1 MLNIENQCLKERI
14 MADEELIEE
23 VLTPSEENIV
33 IEESTPIK
41 PPKKGRLSSD
51 IKNKLKAIVAFI
63 KIGAIGF
70 GGGTAVIPVIER
82 EAIVKN
88 GLITPDEFKEELVL
102 QGITPGALPL
112 KIACGL
118 GVKSSPLFSVGLVY
132 ATALVGVILAII
144 FTAVLSVASSGVLT
158 QVEYIAVGI
167 SAFIAIV
174 IMKFVIKV
182 PKSSKAD
189 KFLKQ
194 ALVLIFASML
204 LSCCSRI
211 ESILALFGVKTRL
224 HIPELSVTSILV
236 LGINFVLF
244 TRFEYKKTIECALRY
259 ALAIPVTVIGILA
272 FAKEP
277 IIDHIAADIVLY
289 VVIAAMLS
297 SVIIQDFLKAKKLK
311 KMSTHVESHDSAGK
325 KVFQKIRIP
334 LMTIGFL
341 LIPMIVFGLV
351 VGLVNATGFTHFISL
366 TGKSILAVVTT
377 FGGGTA
383 FISIAEGVFVEGG
396 IVSNELF
403 WSQIVPIA
411 NALPGPLLC
420 KMLATVWYHAAFSL
434 GTGVGISILY
444 SIYGAILGTT
454 VTVVV
459 YLLIYM
465 LFQYLKELSIF
476 EKLKLSI
483 LPLIAGLLIPT
494 VLSMIINMVSVTM
507 TTGINV
513 WYGMLFTAVTIA
525 LCYIP
530 IRFKVKEPIVI
541 VGIGG
546 LSCGALNLI
555 AYLV

>member
-1 MLNIENQCLKERI
+1 MNE
-14 MADEELIEE
+14 EELIKEDLTLPEE
-23 VLTPSEENIV
+23 SNAEDELTPNE
-33 IEESTPIK
+33 
-41 PPKKGRLSSD
+41 PPKKGRFSSEL
-51 IKNKLKAIVAFI
+51 KNKLKAIIAFI

-70 GGGTAVIPVIER
+70 GGGTALIPVIER

-144 FTAVLSVASSGVLT
+144 FTAILSVASSGVLT

-194 ALVLIFASML
+194 ALVLIFASTL

-211 ESILALFGVKTRL
+211 EGILALFGVNTRL

-244 TRFEYKKTIECALRY
+244 TRFEYKKTLECALRY
-259 ALAIPVTVIGILA
+259 ALAIPVTVVGILA
-272 FAKEP
+272 FAKDP

-289 VVIAAMLS
+289 VVIVAMLS

-311 KMSTHVESHDSAGK
+311 KMSMQAETHDSIGK
-325 KVFQKIRIP
+325 KAFQKIRIP
-334 LMTIGFL
+334 LITIGFL
-341 LIPMIVFGLV
+341 LIPMIIFGLV
-351 VGLVNATGFTHFISL
+351 VGLVNATGFKHFFSL

-396 IVSNELF
+396 MVSNELF

-411 NALPGPLLC
+411 NAFPGPLLC

-444 SIYGAILGTT
+444 SIYGAIVGTT

-513 WYGMLFTAVTIA
+513 WFGVLFTAITIA

-530 IRFKVKEPIVI
+530 IRFKIKEPIVI

>member
-1 MLNIENQCLKERI
+1 M
-14 MADEELIEE
+14 
-23 VLTPSEENIV
+23 SEEEIV
-33 IEESTPIK
+33 KEGLNPMPESESNNDDLSPTE
-41 PPKKGRLSSD
+41 PPKKGRFSGD
-51 IKNKLKAIVAFI
+51 FKNKLKAICAFI

-82 EAIVKN
+82 EAIAKN

-144 FTAVLSVASSGVLT
+144 FTAILSVASSGVLT

-194 ALVLIFASML
+194 ALVLIIVSML

-211 ESILALFGVKTRL
+211 EGFLALFGLNVKL
-224 HIPELSVTSILV
+224 HIPELSVTSILA
-236 LGINFVLF
+236 LGLNFVLF
-244 TRFEYKKTIECALRY
+244 TRFEFKKTLECALRY

-289 VVIAAMLS
+289 IVIVAMLS
-297 SVIIQDFLKAKKLK
+297 SVIIQDFLKAKKIKRLTAQTE
-311 KMSTHVESHDSAGK
+311 THVSAGK
-325 KVFQKIRIP
+325 NAFQKIRIP
-334 LMTIGFL
+334 LITIGIL
-341 LIPMIVFGLV
+341 LIPMVVFGIV
-351 VGLVNATGFTHFISL
+351 VGLVNATGFNHFITL

-434 GTGVGISILY
+434 QAGVGVSILY

-494 VLSMIINMVSVTM
+494 VLSMIINMVSVTT

-513 WYGMLFTAVTIA
+513 WFGMLFAAVTIA
-525 LCYIP
+525 VCYIP
-530 IRFKVKEPIVI
+530 IRFKIKEPIVI

-546 LSCGALNLI
+546 LSCGVLNLI

>member
-1 MLNIENQCLKERI
+1 M
-14 MADEELIEE
+14 
-23 VLTPSEENIV
+23 SEEEIV
-33 IEESTPIK
+33 KEGLNPMPESESNNDDLSPTE
-41 PPKKGRLSSD
+41 PPKKGRFSGD
-51 IKNKLKAIVAFI
+51 FKNKLKAICAFI

-82 EAIVKN
+82 EAIAKN

-144 FTAVLSVASSGVLT
+144 FTAILSVASSGVLT

-194 ALVLIFASML
+194 ALVLIIVSML

-211 ESILALFGVKTRL
+211 EGFLALFGLNVKL
-224 HIPELSVTSILV
+224 HIPELSVTSILA
-236 LGINFVLF
+236 LGLNFVLF
-244 TRFEYKKTIECALRY
+244 TRFEFKKTLECALRY

-289 VVIAAMLS
+289 IVIVAMLS
-297 SVIIQDFLKAKKLK
+297 SVIIQDFLKAKKIKRLTAQTE
-311 KMSTHVESHDSAGK
+311 THVSAGK
-325 KVFQKIRIP
+325 NAFQKIRIP
-334 LMTIGFL
+334 LITIGIL
-341 LIPMIVFGLV
+341 LIPMVVFGIV
-351 VGLVNATGFTHFISL
+351 VGLVNATGFNHFITL

-434 GTGVGISILY
+434 QAGVGVSILY

-513 WYGMLFTAVTIA
+513 WFGMLFAAVTIA
-525 LCYIP
+525 VCYIP
-530 IRFKVKEPIVI
+530 IKFKTKEPIVI

>member
-1 MLNIENQCLKERI
+1 
-14 MADEELIEE
+14 MAEEELIEE
-23 VLTPSEENIV
+23 ELSTSEVKIVEEKLTP
-33 IEESTPIK
+33 IE

-51 IKNKLKAIVAFI
+51 VKNKLKAIGAFI

-70 GGGTAVIPVIER
+70 GGGTALIPVIER

-194 ALVLIFASML
+194 ALALMFASTL

-211 ESILALFGVKTRL
+211 EGVLTLFGVNTKL

-244 TRFEYKKTIECALRY
+244 TRFELKKTLECALRY
-259 ALAIPVTVIGILA
+259 ALAIPVTIIGVLA
-272 FAKEP
+272 FAKDP
-277 IIDHIAADIVLY
+277 IIDHIAADVVLY
-289 VVIAAMLS
+289 VVIVAMLS
-297 SVIIQDFLKAKKLK
+297 SVIIQDFLKAQKLK
-311 KMSTHVESHDSAGK
+311 KMSAYAQSHESAGRK
-325 KVFQKIRIP
+325 AFQKIRIP
-334 LMTIGFL
+334 LITIGFL

-351 VGLVNATGFTHFISL
+351 VGLVNATGFKHFISL

-396 IVSNELF
+396 MVSNELF

-434 GTGVGISILY
+434 GAGVGISILY

-513 WYGMLFTAVTIA
+513 WYGMLFAAVTIA

-530 IRFKVKEPIVI
+530 IRFKIKEPIVI

-555 AYLV
+555 AYLL

>member
-1 MLNIENQCLKERI
+1 M
-14 MADEELIEE
+14 
-23 VLTPSEENIV
+23 SEEEIV
-33 IEESTPIK
+33 KEGLNPMPESESNNDDLSPTE
-41 PPKKGRLSSD
+41 PPKKGRFSGD
-51 IKNKLKAIVAFI
+51 FKNKLKAICAFI

-82 EAIVKN
+82 EAIAKN

-144 FTAVLSVASSGVLT
+144 FTAILSVASSGVLT

-194 ALVLIFASML
+194 ALVLIIVSMI

-211 ESILALFGVKTRL
+211 EGFLSLFGLNIKL
-224 HIPELSVTSILV
+224 HIPELSVTSILA
-236 LGINFVLF
+236 LGLNFVLF
-244 TRFEYKKTIECALRY
+244 TRFEFKKTHECALRY

-289 VVIAAMLS
+289 IVIVAMLS
-297 SVIIQDFLKAKKLK
+297 SVIIQDFLKAKKIKRLTAQTE
-311 KMSTHVESHDSAGK
+311 THVSAGK
-325 KVFQKIRIP
+325 NAFQKIRIP
-334 LMTIGFL
+334 LITIGIL
-341 LIPMIVFGLV
+341 LIPMVVFGII
-351 VGLVNATGFTHFISL
+351 VGLVNATGFNHFITL

-434 GTGVGISILY
+434 GSGVGVSILY

-513 WYGMLFTAVTIA
+513 WFGMLFAAVTIA
-525 LCYIP
+525 VCYIP
-530 IRFKVKEPIVI
+530 IKFKIKEPIVI

>member
-1 MLNIENQCLKERI
+1 MSE
-14 MADEELIEE
+14 EEL
-23 VLTPSEENIV
+23 VKDDLDTVSESELIND
-33 IEESTPIK
+33 EASPTE
-41 PPKKGRLSSD
+41 PPKKGRFSSG
-51 IKNKLKAIVAFI
+51 IKNKLKAISAFI

-70 GGGTAVIPVIER
+70 GGGTALIPVIER

-88 GLITPDEFKEELVL
+88 GLISPDEFKEELVL

-144 FTAVLSVASSGVLT
+144 FTAILSVASSGVLT

-182 PKSSKAD
+182 PRSSKAD
-189 KFLKQ
+189 NFLKQ
-194 ALVLIFASML
+194 ALVLIAMSTL

-211 ESILALFGVKTRL
+211 EGFLSLFDLNVKL
-224 HIPELSVTSILV
+224 YIPELSVTSILV

-244 TRFEYKKTIECALRY
+244 TRFEFRKTPECVLRY
-259 ALAIPVTVIGILA
+259 ALAVPVTVVGILA

-289 VVIAAMLS
+289 IVIVAMLS
-297 SVIIQDFLKAKKLK
+297 SVIIQDFIKAKKIK
-311 KMSTHVESHDSAGK
+311 SMTAQAEAHVSAGK
-325 KVFQKIRIP
+325 NVFQKIRIP
-334 LMTIGFL
+334 LITIGFL
-341 LIPMIVFGLV
+341 LIPMLVFGLV
-351 VGLVNATGFTHFISL
+351 VGLVNATGFNHFITL

-396 IVSNELF
+396 MVSNELF

-434 GTGVGISILY
+434 DAGVGISILY
-444 SIYGAILGTT
+444 SIYGAIVGIT

-494 VLSMIINMVSVTM
+494 VLSMVINMVSVTM
-507 TTGINV
+507 TTDINV
-513 WYGMLFTAVTIA
+513 WFGILFTAVTIA

-546 LSCGALNLI
+546 LSCGVLNLI

>member
-1 MLNIENQCLKERI
+1 M
-14 MADEELIEE
+14 
-23 VLTPSEENIV
+23 SEEEIVKEGLNPVPDSESNIDDLSPT
-33 IEESTPIK
+33 E
-41 PPKKGRLSSD
+41 PPKKGRFSKD
-51 IKNKLKAIVAFI
+51 FKNKLKAIGAFV

-70 GGGTAVIPVIER
+70 GGGTALIPVIER
-82 EAIVKN
+82 EAITKN

-118 GVKSSPLFSVGLVY
+118 GVKSSPLFSIGLVY

-144 FTAVLSVASSGVLT
+144 FTAILSVASSGVLA

-174 IMKFVIKV
+174 IMKFVVKV
-182 PKSSKAD
+182 PRSSKAD
-189 KFLKQ
+189 NFLKQ
-194 ALVLIFASML
+194 ALVLIIVSML

-211 ESILALFGVKTRL
+211 EGFLSLFGLNVKL
-224 HIPELSVTSILV
+224 HIPELSVTSILA
-236 LGINFVLF
+236 LGLNFVLF
-244 TRFEYKKTIECALRY
+244 TRFEFKKTLECALRY

-289 VVIAAMLS
+289 IVIVAMLS
-297 SVIIQDFLKAKKLK
+297 SVIIQDFLKAKKIK
-311 KMSTHVESHDSAGK
+311 RMTAQVETHISAGK
-325 KVFQKIRIP
+325 NAFQKIRIP
-334 LMTIGFL
+334 LITIGFL
-341 LIPMIVFGLV
+341 LIPMLVFGLV
-351 VGLVNATGFTHFISL
+351 VGLVNATGFKHFITL

-396 IVSNELF
+396 MVSNELF

-434 GTGVGISILY
+434 GSGVGISILY
-444 SIYGAILGTT
+444 SIYGAIVGTT

-513 WYGMLFTAVTIA
+513 WFGILFTAVTIA

-530 IRFKVKEPIVI
+530 IRFKIKEPIVI

>member
-1 MLNIENQCLKERI
+1 M
-14 MADEELIEE
+14 
-23 VLTPSEENIV
+23 SEEKIV
-33 IEESTPIK
+33 KEGLNPMPESESNNDDLSPTE
-41 PPKKGRLSSD
+41 PPKKGRFSGD
-51 IKNKLKAIVAFI
+51 FKNKLKAICAFI

-82 EAIVKN
+82 EAIAKN

-144 FTAVLSVASSGVLT
+144 FTAILSVASSGVLT

-194 ALVLIFASML
+194 ALVLIIVSML

-211 ESILALFGVKTRL
+211 EGFLALFGLNVKL
-224 HIPELSVTSILV
+224 HIPELSVTSILA
-236 LGINFVLF
+236 LGLNFVLF
-244 TRFEYKKTIECALRY
+244 TRFEFKKTLECALRY

-289 VVIAAMLS
+289 IVIVTMLS
-297 SVIIQDFLKAKKLK
+297 SVIIQDFLKAKKIKRLTAQTE
-311 KMSTHVESHDSAGK
+311 THVSAGK
-325 KVFQKIRIP
+325 NAFQKIRIP
-334 LMTIGFL
+334 LITIGIL
-341 LIPMIVFGLV
+341 LIPMVVFGII
-351 VGLVNATGFTHFISL
+351 VGLVNATGFNHFITL

-434 GTGVGISILY
+434 GSGVGVSILY

-494 VLSMIINMVSVTM
+494 VLSMIINMVSVTV

-513 WYGMLFTAVTIA
+513 WFGMLFAAVTIA
-525 LCYIP
+525 VCYIP
-530 IRFKVKEPIVI
+530 IKFKIKEPIVI

>member
-1 MLNIENQCLKERI
+1 MVEEDLIKEKLTLSEESN
-14 MADEELIEE
+14 AEDE
-23 VLTPSEENIV
+23 LTPNE
-33 IEESTPIK
+33 
-41 PPKKGRLSSD
+41 PPKKSRFSSD
-51 IKNKLKAIVAFI
+51 LKNKLKAIIAFI

-70 GGGTAVIPVIER
+70 GGGTALIPVIER

-144 FTAVLSVASSGVLT
+144 FTAILSVASSGVLT

-194 ALVLIFASML
+194 ALVLIFASTL

-211 ESILALFGVKTRL
+211 EGILALFGVNTKL

-244 TRFEYKKTIECALRY
+244 TRFEYKQTLECALRY
-259 ALAIPVTVIGILA
+259 ALAIPVTVVGILA
-272 FAKEP
+272 FAKDP

-289 VVIAAMLS
+289 VVIVAMLS

-311 KMSTHVESHDSAGK
+311 KMSVQSETHNSAGK

-334 LMTIGFL
+334 LITIAFL
-341 LIPMIVFGLV
+341 LIPMVVFGLV
-351 VGLVNATGFTHFISL
+351 VGLVNATGFKHFFSL

-396 IVSNELF
+396 MVSNELF

-420 KMLATVWYHAAFSL
+420 KMLATVWYHASFSL

-513 WYGMLFTAVTIA
+513 WFGMLFATVTIA

-546 LSCGALNLI
+546 LSCGVLNLI

>member
-1 MLNIENQCLKERI
+1 M
-14 MADEELIEE
+14 
-23 VLTPSEENIV
+23 SEEEIV
-33 IEESTPIK
+33 KEGLNPMPESESNNDDLSPTE
-41 PPKKGRLSSD
+41 PPKKGCFSGD
-51 IKNKLKAIVAFI
+51 FKNKLKAICAFI

-82 EAIVKN
+82 EAIAKN

-144 FTAVLSVASSGVLT
+144 FTAILSVASSGVLT

-194 ALVLIFASML
+194 ALVLIIVSML

-211 ESILALFGVKTRL
+211 EGFLALFGLNVKL
-224 HIPELSVTSILV
+224 HIPELSVTSILA
-236 LGINFVLF
+236 LGLNFVLF
-244 TRFEYKKTIECALRY
+244 TRFEFKKALECALRY

-289 VVIAAMLS
+289 IVIVAMLS
-297 SVIIQDFLKAKKLK
+297 SVIIQDFLKAKKIKRLTAQTE
-311 KMSTHVESHDSAGK
+311 THVLAGK
-325 KVFQKIRIP
+325 NAFQKIRIP
-334 LMTIGFL
+334 LITIGIL
-341 LIPMIVFGLV
+341 LIPMVVFGII
-351 VGLVNATGFTHFISL
+351 VGLVNATGFNHFITL

-444 SIYGAILGTT
+444 SIYGAIVGTT

-513 WYGMLFTAVTIA
+513 WFGMLFAAVTIA
-525 LCYIP
+525 VCYIP
-530 IRFKVKEPIVI
+530 IKFKIKEPIVI

>member
-1 MLNIENQCLKERI
+1 M
-14 MADEELIEE
+14 
-23 VLTPSEENIV
+23 SEEEIV
-33 IEESTPIK
+33 KEGLNPMPESESNNDDLSPTE
-41 PPKKGRLSSD
+41 PPKKGRFSGD
-51 IKNKLKAIVAFI
+51 FKNKLKAICAFI

-82 EAIVKN
+82 EAIAKN

-132 ATALVGVILAII
+132 ATALVGVILAIV
-144 FTAVLSVASSGVLT
+144 FTAILSVASSGVLT

-194 ALVLIFASML
+194 ALVLIIVSML

-211 ESILALFGVKTRL
+211 EGFLALFGLNVKL
-224 HIPELSVTSILV
+224 HIPELSVTSILA
-236 LGINFVLF
+236 LGLNFVLF
-244 TRFEYKKTIECALRY
+244 TRFEFKKTLECALRY

-289 VVIAAMLS
+289 IVIVAMLS
-297 SVIIQDFLKAKKLK
+297 SVIIQDFLKAKKIKRLTAQTE
-311 KMSTHVESHDSAGK
+311 THVSAGK
-325 KVFQKIRIP
+325 NAFQKIRIP
-334 LMTIGFL
+334 LITIGIL
-341 LIPMIVFGLV
+341 LIPMVVFGIV
-351 VGLVNATGFTHFISL
+351 VGLVNATGFNHFITL

-434 GTGVGISILY
+434 QAGVGVSILY

-513 WYGMLFTAVTIA
+513 WFGMLLAAVTIA
-525 LCYIP
+525 VCYIP
-530 IRFKVKEPIVI
+530 IRFKIKEPIVI

>member
-1 MLNIENQCLKERI
+1 MVEEDLIKEKLTLSEESN
-14 MADEELIEE
+14 AEDE
-23 VLTPSEENIV
+23 LTPNE
-33 IEESTPIK
+33 
-41 PPKKGRLSSD
+41 PPKKSRFSSD
-51 IKNKLKAIVAFI
+51 LKNKLKAIIAFI

-70 GGGTAVIPVIER
+70 GGGTALIPVIER

-144 FTAVLSVASSGVLT
+144 FTAILSVASSGVLT

-194 ALVLIFASML
+194 ALVLIFASTL

-211 ESILALFGVKTRL
+211 EGILALFGVNTKL

-244 TRFEYKKTIECALRY
+244 TRFEYKQTLECALRY
-259 ALAIPVTVIGILA
+259 ALAIPVTVVGILA
-272 FAKEP
+272 FAKDP

-289 VVIAAMLS
+289 VTIVAMLS

-311 KMSTHVESHDSAGK
+311 KMSAQAETHNSAGK

-334 LMTIGFL
+334 LITIGFL
-341 LIPMIVFGLV
+341 LIPMVVFGLV
-351 VGLVNATGFTHFISL
+351 VGLVNATGFKHFFSL

-396 IVSNELF
+396 MVSNELF

-420 KMLATVWYHAAFSL
+420 KMLATVWYHASFSL

-513 WYGMLFTAVTIA
+513 WFGMLFATVTIA

-546 LSCGALNLI
+546 LSCGVLNLI

>member
-1 MLNIENQCLKERI
+1 M
-14 MADEELIEE
+14 
-23 VLTPSEENIV
+23 SEEEIV
-33 IEESTPIK
+33 KEGLNPMPESESNNDDLSPTE
-41 PPKKGRLSSD
+41 PPKKGRFSGD
-51 IKNKLKAIVAFI
+51 FKNKLKAICAFI

-82 EAIVKN
+82 EAIAKN

-144 FTAVLSVASSGVLT
+144 FTAILSVASSGVLT

-194 ALVLIFASML
+194 ALVLIIVSML

-211 ESILALFGVKTRL
+211 EGFLALFGLNVKL
-224 HIPELSVTSILV
+224 HIPELSVTSILA
-236 LGINFVLF
+236 LGLNFVLF
-244 TRFEYKKTIECALRY
+244 TRFEFKKTLECALRY

-289 VVIAAMLS
+289 IVIVVMLS
-297 SVIIQDFLKAKKLK
+297 SVIIQDFLKAKKIKRLTAQ
-311 KMSTHVESHDSAGK
+311 SELHISAGK
-325 KVFQKIRIP
+325 NAFQKIRIP
-334 LMTIGFL
+334 LITIGIL
-341 LIPMIVFGLV
+341 LIPMVVFGIV
-351 VGLVNATGFTHFISL
+351 VGLVNATGFNHFITL

-434 GTGVGISILY
+434 QAGVGVSILY

-513 WYGMLFTAVTIA
+513 WFGMLFAAVTIA
-525 LCYIP
+525 VCYIP
-530 IRFKVKEPIVI
+530 IRFKIKEPIVI

-546 LSCGALNLI
+546 LSCGVLNLI